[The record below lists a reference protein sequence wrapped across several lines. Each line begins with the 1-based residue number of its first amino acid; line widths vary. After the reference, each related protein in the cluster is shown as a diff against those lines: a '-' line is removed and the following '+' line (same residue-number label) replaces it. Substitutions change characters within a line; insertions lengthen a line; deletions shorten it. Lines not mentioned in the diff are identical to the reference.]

1 MKSVLQGPSKSFI
14 YENQVFL
21 FADLFDKFLS
31 TDLFDKL

>member
-1 MKSVLQGPSKSFI
+1 MKIKKYMKLVLQGPSKSFI

-21 FADLFDKFLS
+21 LMA